1 MKKKKKK
8 GRKED
13 ILVHKH
19 LLLLF
24 TKLAFSVDEFL
35 FGRACKK
42 VWFLGTSVSGKGG
55 QGGGKAAG

>member
-1 MKKKKKK
+1 M
-8 GRKED
+8 
-13 ILVHKH
+13 HKH

-42 VWFLGTSVSGKGG
+42 VWFLGTSVSGGG
-55 QGGGKAAG
+55 QGGKAAG